1 MSVPNGHFWIISK
14 YLWSS
19 LYDCAKLFVM
29 SEQKDDRLKT
39 LLQAVPPGFLVD
51 SRWLAARK
59 FRRSSVHD
67 YAHRGWLQHVA
78 HGLYRRPMQPDA
90 SSRKPQDWQVL
101 VLSLQRIMAYP
112 VHVGGM
118 TALKQRGYAHYLRL
132 GGDEPVF
139 LYGERIP
146 AWVNKVPTNAR
157 FTLRRLKLFGGSNLG
172 VDDERSGEQS
182 EERAAWWNW
191 PLRTSSPER
200 AILEALDELP
210 DHESF
215 HTIDVTFE
223 SLTTLRPR
231 KLTALLAQ
239 CTSVKVKRLFFVFA
253 DRHAH
258 AWRKHVQPDA
268 VDLGKGDR
276 SLVKG
281 GKLHPRYRIT
291 VPAEYAAPKEEADRG
306 P

>member
-1 MSVPNGHFWIISK
+1 MNG
-14 YLWSS
+14 
-19 LYDCAKLFVM
+19 
-29 SEQKDDRLKT
+29 QKDRPLKT
-39 LLQAVPPGFLVD
+39 LLEAVPPGFLVD

-67 YAHRGWLQHVA
+67 YARRGWLQHVA
-78 HGLYRRPMQPDA
+78 HGLYRRPMQPEAA
-90 SSRKPQDWQVL
+90 SQAPPEWQVL
-101 VLSLQRIMAYP
+101 VLSIQRVMDYP

-118 TALKQRGYAHYLRL
+118 TALQQRGYAHYLRL
-132 GGDEPVF
+132 GGNEPVF

-146 AWVNKVPTNAR
+146 AWINKLPTNAR
-157 FTLRRLKLFGGSNLG
+157 FTLRRLRLFGGSKLG
-172 VDDERSGEQS
+172 VE
-182 EERAAWWNW
+182 EERGSDNQAAAGAMPWWNW

-200 AILEALDELP
+200 AILEAIDELP

-215 HTIDVTFE
+215 HTLDVTFE

-231 KLTALLAQ
+231 KLMALLAE

-268 VDLGKGDR
+268 IDLGKGDR
-276 SLVKG
+276 ALVKG
-281 GKLHPRYRIT
+281 GKLHPKFRIT
-291 VPAEYAAPKEEADRG
+291 VPPEYAVPKEGASHG

>member
-1 MSVPNGHFWIISK
+1 M
-14 YLWSS
+14 
-19 LYDCAKLFVM
+19 D
-29 SEQKDDRLKT
+29 EQKDQRLKT
-39 LLQAVPPGFLVD
+39 LLEAVPPGFLVD

-67 YAHRGWLQHVA
+67 YARRGWLQHVA
-78 HGLYRRPMQPDA
+78 HGLYRRPMPEAASPD
-90 SSRKPQDWQVL
+90 PQDWQVL
-101 VLSLQRIMAYP
+101 VLSLQRVMDYP

-118 TALKQRGYAHYLRL
+118 TALQQRGYAHYLRL
-132 GGDEPVF
+132 SGHEPVF

-146 AWVNKVPTNAR
+146 AWIGKLPTNAR
-157 FTLRRLKLFGGSNLG
+157 FTLRRPKLFGGSALG
-172 VDDERSGEQS
+172 VDEKRGSGDQS
-182 EERAAWWNW
+182 AAAAMPWWNW

-215 HTIDVTFE
+215 HTLDVTFE

-231 KLTALLAQ
+231 KLTALLAE

-268 VDLGKGDR
+268 INLGKGDR
-276 SLVKG
+276 ALVKG
-281 GKLHPRYRIT
+281 GKLHPKYRIT
-291 VPAEYAAPKEEADRG
+291 VPAEYAAPKEGASHG

>member
-1 MSVPNGHFWIISK
+1 MDGQRDEK
-14 YLWSS
+14 
-19 LYDCAKLFVM
+19 
-29 SEQKDDRLKT
+29 LKT

-51 SRWLAARK
+51 SRWLTARK
-59 FRRSSVHD
+59 VRRSSVHD
-67 YAHRGWLQHVA
+67 YARRGWLERVS
-78 HGLYRRPMQPDA
+78 HGLYRRPAHPEASGKQP
-90 SSRKPQDWQVL
+90 QNWQVL
-101 VLSLQRIMAYP
+101 VLSLQHVMGYP
-112 VHVGGM
+112 IHVGGT
-118 TALKQRGYAHYLRL
+118 TALRQRGYAHYLRL
-132 GGDEPVF
+132 GGNEPVF

-157 FTLRRLKLFGGSNLG
+157 FTLRRLKLFGGSTLG
-172 VDDERSGEQS
+172 VDDERGGEEQAAA
-182 EERAAWWNW
+182 RATPWWNW

-200 AILEALDELP
+200 AVLEALDELP

-215 HTIDVTFE
+215 HTLDVAFE

-231 KLTALLAQ
+231 KLTTLLAR

-258 AWRKHVQPDA
+258 AWRKHLQPEA
-268 VDLGKGDR
+268 IALGKGDR

-281 GKLHPRYRIT
+281 GRLHPQYRIT
-291 VPAEYAAPKEEADRG
+291 VPPEYAPPRKEAARG